1 MSDYLRQQTLALLG
15 QEFLVQALSSSGSLN
30 SAVAE
35 ILLRPAPTATTGR
48 EKSAAALTGRI
59 RGDSAVLLQ
68 GSKNASEAASMGTMI
83 KDATHSMAE
92 TMNEMLTIAQA
103 VKNNTMTAE
112 DAEISF
118 SMLASQLT
126 GTIEGT
132 QYNGISLLDKT
143 GWAGD
148 ERLTESADGSSATLS
163 IQVGNAASTFTL
175 RDLSGM
181 KGYETTDLSDP
192 SSLTALIDS
201 LSTNIGTLNTLSSG
215 YQSVA
220 GSYTG
225 EAKFMEQQAAPLAAA
240 AAKAQSGASQASGSS
255 GASSEDT
262 LKSLVMDAL
271 LRDQGRL
278 VDTSS

>member
-15 QEFLVQALSSSGSLN
+15 QEFLIQALSNGGSLN

-35 ILLRPAPTATTGR
+35 ILLRPTTTATTGK

-59 RGDSAVLLQ
+59 RSDSAVLLQ
-68 GSKNASEAASMGTMI
+68 GSKNASEAASMATMV
-83 KDATHSMAE
+83 KDATNSMAA

-103 VKNNTMTAE
+103 VKNNEMTA
-112 DAEISF
+112 AAAAPMF
-118 SMLASQLT
+118 KTLASQLT

-143 GWAGD
+143 GWTGD
-148 ERLTESADGSSATLS
+148 ERLTVSGDGSTASLS

-175 RDLSGM
+175 RDLSDL
-181 KGYETTDLSDP
+181 KGYETTDLTNTGN
-192 SSLTALIDS
+192 LTTLIDN
-201 LSTNIGTLNTLSSG
+201 LTTDIGTLNTMSSG

-220 GSYTG
+220 GSYTS
-225 EAKFMEQQAAPLAAA
+225 EAKFMEQQAETLAVAA
-240 AAKAQSGASQASGSS
+240 DRAQFGASQSGGDSGAS
-255 GASSEDT
+255 EET
-262 LKSLVMDAL
+262 LKSLLMDML

>member
-15 QEFLVQALSSSGSLN
+15 QEFLIQALSNGGSLN

-35 ILLRPAPTATTGR
+35 ILLRPASTATTGR

-59 RGDSAVLLQ
+59 RSDSAVLLQ
-68 GSKNASEAASMGTMI
+68 GSKNASEAASIATMI

-103 VKNNTMTAE
+103 VKNNEMTA
-112 DAEISF
+112 AAAAPMF
-118 SMLASQLT
+118 KTLASQLS

-132 QYNGISLLDKT
+132 QYNGISLLNKS
-143 GWAGD
+143 GWTGD
-148 ERLTESADGSSATLS
+148 ERLTVSGDGSSATLS
-163 IQVGNAASTFTL
+163 IQMGDAASTFTL
-175 RDLSGM
+175 RDVSDM
-181 KGYETTDLSDP
+181 KRYETTNLANSGG
-192 SSLTALIDS
+192 LTALIDR
-201 LSTNIGTLNTLSSG
+201 LTTDVGTLNTMSSG

-225 EAKFMEQQAAPLAAA
+225 EAKFMEQQAETLAVA
-240 AAKAQSGASQASGSS
+240 AAKAQYGASQPGGDSGT
-255 GASSEDT
+255 SEET
-262 LKSLVMDAL
+262 LKSLLMDML